1 MLQRKEALLQVR
13 VCSTIEIVEKLLEM
27 NHIQVLLISEAYPLE
42 DRERIHADKKIVLT
56 QSHCADLGE
65 NEKEIMKYQPADKLT
80 DDILKM
86 CQEEFHGALRA
97 GRGRSLIIGVY
108 SPVHKAGKT
117 TFAVKLG
124 KALAQKENVLYLNLE
139 TYAGIGGYF
148 PGDEGQD
155 LSHLLYYAK
164 QESGDISVRIS
175 STVKQMGALD
185 YIPPMKVWTDLRAIS
200 AQEWSGLLERLGIQ
214 SIYSKI
220 ILDIG
225 NSVADVFAL
234 LKSVDLLFVPLTDDV
249 YAKAKMAQYRYMLE
263 VLNLQELELKSVYI
277 DMTKTMRQSVKE
289 AQGEV
294 ERWKGK
300 VTRHAESRAAPRR
313 SSGSSGLDSRGG

>member
-1 MLQRKEALLQVR
+1 MLQRKDALLQVR
-13 VCSTIEIVEKLLEM
+13 ICSALDIVERLLEI
-27 NHIQVLLISEAYPLE
+27 NHIQVLLISEDFPLSE
-42 DRERIHADKKIVLT
+42 RERIRSDKKIILT
-56 QSHCADLGE
+56 RSHCADLGE
-65 NEKEIMKYQPADKLT
+65 NEKELMKYQPADKLT

-86 CQEEFHGALRA
+86 CQEEFRVPLRA
-97 GRGRSLIIGVY
+97 GRGKCLIIGVY
-108 SPVHKAGKT
+108 SPVHKTGKT
-117 TFAVKLG
+117 TLAVKLG

-175 STVKQMGALD
+175 ASVRQMGALD
-185 YIPPMKVWTDLRAIS
+185 YIPPMKVWTDLRAV
-200 AQEWSGLLERLGIQ
+200 APQEWDMLLERLGAE

-234 LKSVDLLFVPLTDDV
+234 LKSVDLLLVPVAEDV
-249 YAKAKMAQYRYMLE
+249 YAKAKTAQYHYMLDM
-263 VLNLQELELKSVYI
+263 LNLRELELKSVYI

-289 AQGEV
+289 AQNEV
-294 ERWKGK
+294 ERWKGT
-300 VTRHAESRAAPRR
+300 VTRHAESRAAP
-313 SSGSSGLDSRGG
+313 

>member
-1 MLQRKEALLQVR
+1 M
-13 VCSTIEIVEKLLEM
+13 EM
-27 NHIQVLLISEAYPLE
+27 SHIQVLLISEDFPLE
-42 DRERIHADKKIVLT
+42 ERERIRLVKKIVLT
-56 QSHCADLGE
+56 RGRCADLGE
-65 NEKEIMKYQPADKLT
+65 DEKELMKYQPADKLT
-80 DDILKM
+80 AGIIKM
-86 CQEEFHGALRA
+86 CQEEFRSSLRA
-97 GRGRSLIIGVY
+97 GRGKSLIIGVY
-108 SPVHKAGKT
+108 SPVHKTGKT

-155 LSHLLYYAK
+155 LSHLLYYTK

-175 STVKQMGALD
+175 SAVRQMGTLD
-185 YIPPMKVWTDLRAIS
+185 YIPPMKVWTDLREVS
-200 AQEWSGLLERLGIQ
+200 PQEWDMLFKKLDQQ

-225 NSVADVFAL
+225 NSVSDVFAL
-234 LKSVDLLFVPLTDDV
+234 LKSTDLLFLPITEDV
-249 YAKAKMAQYRYMLE
+249 YAKVKTAQYRYMIQ

-289 AQGEV
+289 AQNEV
-294 ERWKGK
+294 EKWKGT
-300 VTRHAESRAAPRR
+300 VTRHAESRAAP
-313 SSGSSGLDSRGG
+313 